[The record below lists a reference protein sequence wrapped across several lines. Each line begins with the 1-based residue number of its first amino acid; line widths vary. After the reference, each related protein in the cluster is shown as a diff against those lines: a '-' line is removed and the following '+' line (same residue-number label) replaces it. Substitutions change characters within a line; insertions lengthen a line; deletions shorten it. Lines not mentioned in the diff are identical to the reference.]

1 MKKYL
6 FIAAVA
12 LVTMSSC
19 KKQETTD
26 DNTSL
31 SADSITQQDTTA
43 TTNDNMLQDSTM
55 VDSSNV
61 ELLNEMSTKT
71 TSTEV
76 DPSKGKFALSETKW
90 KLTELNGKPVT
101 NTTGKEYYI
110 NLDSKTAKFVAYA
123 GCNNISG
130 AYTMVAETKLA
141 FSKIISTKMA
151 CPNSDTEAKF
161 VKALEKVD
169 NYMIEGTGKVL
180 HFHKGKMAALA
191 KFEAVR

>member
-1 MKKYL
+1 MKKHF
-6 FIAAVA
+6 FIAALT
-12 LVTMSSC
+12 LVLLSSC
-19 KKQETTD
+19 KKNENVDVDTQ
-26 DNTSL
+26 N
-31 SADSITQQDTTA
+31 DSIVQQDTTSMVQD
-43 TTNDNMLQDSTM
+43 TVVTDSTT
-55 VDSSNV
+55 VDSTGAALPN
-61 ELLNEMSTKT
+61 ELSTSTSTKT
-71 TSTEV
+71 TDS
-76 DPSKGKFALSETKW
+76 SKGKFALSETKW

-101 NTTGKEYYI
+101 NTTGKDFYI